1 MELALLRSLMDKEF
15 YEDHRG
21 AKCPDRIFTKDV
33 RKIKQCL
40 DKAIE
45 RYNRTV
51 TTDEIQAL
59 FMSENPTLTT
69 AQKQIY
75 NGLFS
80 KIKQESTMGKD
91 IAQEVLSKLFQQI
104 IGDDVANIGFDYV
117 NGTQSSL
124 EPLRR
129 LLEKYND
136 DFTPDLNV
144 EWDDIELDTILKKNS
159 LETRWV
165 FNIPTLASCIEG
177 VNAGHLIEIG
187 ARPNTGKTSFHASL
201 IASPNGLARQGANC
215 IILCNEEGSHR
226 VGARYLTAATGMTMT
241 QIKENPSRAR
251 DLYTPIKEKI
261 KIKDATG
268 RDMSWVESVCK
279 TYKPDVILLDMGDKF
294 ATYQGHARPDEAL
307 KSNAIHAR
315 MIAKQYECAVFYMS
329 QLSADAEGKVLLNQ
343 SMMEGSRT
351 GKAAEA
357 DLMLLI
363 AKNPPRQ
370 EDDPNVQDLQ
380 RHINVVKNKLSGWH
394 GMVTCELDY
403 RTGRYTA

>member
-104 IGDDVANIGFDYV
+104 IGEDVANIGFDYV

-144 EWDDIELDTILKKNS
+144 EWDDIELDTLLKKNS
-159 LETRWV
+159 LETR
-165 FNIPTLASCIEG
+165 
-177 VNAGHLIEIG
+177 
-187 ARPNTGKTSFHASL
+187 
-201 IASPNGLARQGANC
+201 
-215 IILCNEEGSHR
+215 
-226 VGARYLTAATGMTMT
+226 
-241 QIKENPSRAR
+241 
-251 DLYTPIKEKI
+251 
-261 KIKDATG
+261 
-268 RDMSWVESVCK
+268 
-279 TYKPDVILLDMGDKF
+279 
-294 ATYQGHARPDEAL
+294 
-307 KSNAIHAR
+307 
-315 MIAKQYECAVFYMS
+315 
-329 QLSADAEGKVLLNQ
+329 
-343 SMMEGSRT
+343 
-351 GKAAEA
+351 
-357 DLMLLI
+357 
-363 AKNPPRQ
+363 
-370 EDDPNVQDLQ
+370 
-380 RHINVVKNKLSGWH
+380 
-394 GMVTCELDY
+394 
-403 RTGRYTA
+403 

>member
-104 IGDDVANIGFDYV
+104 IGEDVANIGFDYV

-124 EPLRR
+124 EPS
-129 LLEKYND
+129 
-136 DFTPDLNV
+136 
-144 EWDDIELDTILKKNS
+144 ITIRIIIRVIYHHQN
-159 LETRWV
+159 
-165 FNIPTLASCIEG
+165 
-177 VNAGHLIEIG
+177 HLYI
-187 ARPNTGKTSFHASL
+187 FVQHATVMH
-201 IASPNGLARQGANC
+201 QT
-215 IILCNEEGSHR
+215 IIIC
-226 VGARYLTAATGMTMT
+226 
-241 QIKENPSRAR
+241 
-251 DLYTPIKEKI
+251 YT
-261 KIKDATG
+261 
-268 RDMSWVESVCK
+268 
-279 TYKPDVILLDMGDKF
+279 
-294 ATYQGHARPDEAL
+294 
-307 KSNAIHAR
+307 
-315 MIAKQYECAVFYMS
+315 
-329 QLSADAEGKVLLNQ
+329 
-343 SMMEGSRT
+343 
-351 GKAAEA
+351 
-357 DLMLLI
+357 
-363 AKNPPRQ
+363 
-370 EDDPNVQDLQ
+370 
-380 RHINVVKNKLSGWH
+380 
-394 GMVTCELDY
+394 
-403 RTGRYTA
+403 